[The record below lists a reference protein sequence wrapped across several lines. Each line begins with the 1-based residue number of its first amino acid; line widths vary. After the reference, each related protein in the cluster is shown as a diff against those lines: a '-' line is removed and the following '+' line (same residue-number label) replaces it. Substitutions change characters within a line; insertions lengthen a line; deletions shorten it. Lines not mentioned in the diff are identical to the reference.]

1 MQVNGK
7 PLFANEQEVKEI
19 IEQLKEKGIMQVN
32 GKPLFANEQEVK
44 EIIEQLKEKGI
55 MRSNVGYTING
66 FRGKYRSMICP
77 KVFYHLYRIWI

>member
-1 MQVNGK
+1 MTSLLNIPYGR
-7 PLFANEQEVKEI
+7 KELVYASKW
-19 IEQLKEKGIMQVN
+19 EA
-32 GKPLFANEQEVK
+32 LFANEQEVK

-66 FRGKYRSMICP
+66 FRGKYRSIICP